1 MSQVE
6 NDTKHIIRIA
16 KNYVAVIGM
25 KLNLQANRR
34 DWTQGVDDFAD
45 GLDYVKVDPLRSA
58 AGKGHGSLQ

>member
-1 MSQVE
+1 
-6 NDTKHIIRIA
+6 
-16 KNYVAVIGM
+16 M